1 MTDANKAKRS
11 TKERRRGRVEKEGK
25 YDILENEQICL

>member
-11 TKERRRGRVEKEGK
+11 TKERRGRVEKEGK
-25 YDILENEQICL
+25 YDLLENEQICL